1 MNIQY
6 KGEGERLDNFLA
18 NHLDLSRSKVQKL
31 ISNGQIQVNQ
41 ETVKNSYLLN
51 LDDQITVVD
60 LDLSEKELEAQNIPL
75 EIIYD
80 DDDIAIINKQKGL
93 VVHPGAGN
101 EKDTLVNALLYH
113 FPNLSAIDPKRPG
126 IVHRL
131 DALTTGL
138 LVIAKN
144 NQAHANLAKQFANR
158 EIKREYYALVWGVI
172 ENESGTIDAPIGRDL
187 KNRQRFTVTSV
198 NSKKAI
204 THFWVQE
211 RFKKATLLSIKLETG
226 RTHQIRVHFN
236 YIKHPIVNDKIYTNR
251 DIIDDSG
258 QCLHAKTISFKHP
271 KTKKEMVFDSDL
283 PNTFLN
289 ILEVIK

>member
-113 FPNLSAIDPKRPG
+113 FPNLSTIDPKRPG

-144 NQAHANLAKQFANR
+144 NQAHVNLAKQFANR